1 MGRRDRGAANST
13 LCGIFPDGHVWFM
26 ISHLSHRT
34 VCGEGHR
41 DVSQARGCEGAT
53 DRGLVSLGRG
63 RARQGKQQYAERR
76 RIEPKSLE
84 WELTTTLGRARMPQK
99 PITGS
104 GVQEDRHGAA
114 SLHEA
119 LLLGRIAT
127 ADGDAFETLY
137 HVYYPR
143 LRRFLERVTRRPH
156 LVEEIL
162 NDTMM
167 VVWRKADAYNFGSKV
182 STWIFAIAYRK
193 ALKALRGIDDAVD
206 FDPDENTAHL
216 MPGPEGELQQKEVRA
231 YLGRAMSALSAEQR
245 AVIELTYYEGYAY
258 REIADILGCP
268 IDTVKTRMFHAR
280 RKLKALLARDRG
292 EAI

>member
-1 MGRRDRGAANST
+1 MRRSY
-13 LCGIFPDGHVWFM
+13 C
-26 ISHLSHRT
+26 
-34 VCGEGHR
+34 
-41 DVSQARGCEGAT
+41 DVSRARGCEGAA
-53 DRGLVSLGRG
+53 DGAWSV
-63 RARQGKQQYAERR
+63 RAVGGQDKGKRQHAERR
-76 RIEPKSLE
+76 RIEPKWLD

-104 GVQEDRHGAA
+104 GAQENRHGAA
-114 SLHEA
+114 SLDEA
-119 LLLGRIAT
+119 LLLGRVAT
-127 ADGDAFETLY
+127 TDGDAFETLY

-167 VVWRKADAYNFGSKV
+167 VVWRKAYAYNFGSKV

-193 ALKALRGIDDAVD
+193 ALKALKGIDDAVD

-268 IDTVKTRMFHAR
+268 VDTVKTRMFHAR